1 MQQCRPT
8 SVAIATGK
16 VLRVLHMQQLMPGS
30 VAFTT
35 TTLPESV
42 ALATVLAFECGK
54 CNSVAFKLLQMPQYN
69 RRTVAFATV
78 LRIFAA
84 GKPPAARRAEK
95 RPGRPYLISYEM
107 LLYVTEYYG
116 SVTKPQNPLTKK
128 KRRGKVASQEKAEPP
143 GGPSTDTGTA
153 SHGMCAR

>member
-1 MQQCRPT
+1 
-8 SVAIATGK
+8 
-16 VLRVLHMQQLMPGS
+16 
-30 VAFTT
+30 
-35 TTLPESV
+35 
-42 ALATVLAFECGK
+42 
-54 CNSVAFKLLQMPQYN
+54 MPQYN

-95 RPGRPYLISYEM
+95 RPGRPYLISYDM

-128 KRRGKVASQEKAEPP
+128 NRRGKVASQEKEEPP
-143 GGPSTDTGTA
+143 ADPAQIRERLATVCVLDDAESPSC
-153 SHGMCAR
+153 S